1 MTVRDV
7 VPVVPHAENQRVAQI
22 PTQLPRMIGREYRRL
37 VGDARFTGTYRVT
50 PDDLD
55 AFIARPFCLLSV
67 MTLRLSA

>member
-1 MTVRDV
+1 
-7 VPVVPHAENQRVAQI
+7 
-22 PTQLPRMIGREYRRL
+22 MIGREYRRL